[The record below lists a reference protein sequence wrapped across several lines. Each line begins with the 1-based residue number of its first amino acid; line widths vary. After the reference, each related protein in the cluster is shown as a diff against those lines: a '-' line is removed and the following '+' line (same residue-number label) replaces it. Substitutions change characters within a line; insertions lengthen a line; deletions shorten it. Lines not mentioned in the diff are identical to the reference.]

1 MINWNCTDCSY
12 GQHTGQKTCPRT
24 NCTIPNLRRGYRYSF
39 SVQAVTD
46 FGPGEISMI
55 SVLISRYFG
64 KVRNL
69 QASVDDDYNMTITWD
84 PPLNLDTKDIKVT
97 CQSLKTRHSFVVVVV
112 LFVILLSRILKHYSF
127 IWSVVFH
134 Y

>member
-1 MINWNCTDCSY
+1 M
-12 GQHTGQKTCPRT
+12 Q
-24 NCTIPNLRRGYRYSF
+24 RGYRYSF
-39 SVQAVTD
+39 SVQAITD

-84 PPLNLDTKDIKVT
+84 PPLNLDAKDIKVT
-97 CQSLKTRHSFVVVVV
+97 FQSLKTRHSFCLFVVVVV
-112 LFVILLSRILKHYSF
+112 VFNSFLKIYCLSFGVWCF
-127 IWSVVFH
+127 IINWKLTQ
-134 Y
+134 